1 MALFKLLLKGFEF
14 PANLPP
20 KNSNFRLVFQ
30 IRHFDSTDE
39 TWVTTEAVSPGLST
53 YWECDPSKENGKD
66 KEAKYVR
73 DGAHPRFGWVSPWD
87 RVVVLVNSSELF
99 QMRVV
104 VYDVDRTDWV
114 DILRKVGEG
123 LLGAL
128 VGAAK
133 SLPVVGQ
140 FAAVGTILGRV
151 RDALVDLM
159 AKEDTVL
166 FAVIYEF
173 GSDQSSQPID
183 LLHGGYAVR
192 LELVTTGQT
201 AAAARARETG
211 AVLSAGRI
219 DINSAFSQVP
229 ARASAATSKTGA
241 SKRAGKRP
249 PARKS
254 SK

>member
-14 PANLPP
+14 PAGLPP
-20 KNSNFRLVFQ
+20 KNSNFRLVFEL
-30 IRHFDSTDE
+30 RHFDAADE
-39 TWVTTEAVSPGLST
+39 VWVTTEAVSPGLST
-53 YWECDPSKENGKD
+53 YWECDPSKVNGKD

-87 RVVVLVNSSELF
+87 RVVVMVNSSELF
-99 QMRVV
+99 QMKVV
-104 VYDVDRTDWV
+104 VYDVNRTDWV
-114 DILRKVGEG
+114 DLLRRAGEG

-133 SLPVVGQ
+133 NLPGVGQ
-140 FAAVGTILGRV
+140 FAAVGTILERV

-159 AKEDTVL
+159 AKEDTML
-166 FAVIYEF
+166 FCVIYEF
-173 GSDQSSQPID
+173 GSDQNSQPID

-201 AAAARARETG
+201 AAATRALEAG

-219 DINSAFSQVP
+219 DSNSAFSQVP
-229 ARASAATSKTGA
+229 ARSSASRSKAGT
-241 SKRAGKRP
+241 SKRAGTRP
-249 PARKS
+249 PARKR